1 MSHTDCTTISEELDA
16 LKKIREQESTILEH
30 VKAKMLKH
38 ILDSKNWKVTS
49 QLKEFFDYFNSHR
62 GFDFLLSNFMG
73 EK

>member
-1 MSHTDCTTISEELDA
+1 MSHTDYTIVSEELDT
-16 LKKIREQESTILEH
+16 LKKIREQGRII
-30 VKAKMLKH
+30 LKH
-38 ILDSKNWKVTS
+38 TLDSKNWEVIS